1 MFTTCRI
8 GTAPREVR
16 LGKPRCRRTAIW
28 IGKRACTDRSQS
40 ESSFRP
46 TTCSTMPNAA
56 LVSAPG
62 RIAEPVCSGPIW
74 IRYAKAAVAGDGL
87 HPALLEIQHG
97 AILRD
102 GADAQGLH
110 RAPRTVAVIGLGG
123 AKVEQRRHPTAPMR
137 NAMRMMAS
145 FASSA
150 FARKIIG

>member
-1 MFTTCRI
+1 
-8 GTAPREVR
+8 
-16 LGKPRCRRTAIW
+16 
-28 IGKRACTDRSQS
+28 
-40 ESSFRP
+40 
-46 TTCSTMPNAA
+46 MPNAA

-62 RIAEPVCSGPIW
+62 HIAEPVCSGPMW

-150 FARKIIG
+150 FARKIIGKRPVQQSQSSVTSVCPAA